1 MSVRNYNKLYVHTDR
16 EEGSEKLLLG
26 YKNKDTQFILKKNTE
41 TYFHIPYYTE
51 TINLATST
59 LIQDGATAGPFPA
72 ASDRIYKNRK
82 GYGNTTS
89 NGTGT
94 GLADGVWFCSWLYKD
109 KSGKVQWMDRF
120 YNPGQYV
127 LDVAESQLTQG
138 PSYRKNNPV
147 YRDVPSKMVLE
158 EGVLYR
164 YFHVGEETSQEMVT
178 TFQGLTGSESRVK
191 LNLNGWGTD
200 TVDTSYK
207 ARPVTINTNGSNQEI
222 YNQLTES
229 DRVSAYTLNFNNNF
243 ETKVYIDYDQEYGL
257 ADEFTLS
264 FWGQSNDWYNSQT
277 TQLVGNFS
285 NQGGYGIFIDTLS
298 SYPFFVIPETGFGHM
313 LYVNEGFDQF
323 LDKSL
328 HPAVSLTATPCFVSV
343 NSDSHVYVVNADETR
358 RIKKLDHAGKTLAE
372 NSVPLTLGAGISG
385 EVIRQILCGQYDSLV
400 VITDRS
406 RYYYD
411 SSLNLIQNT
420 PWQTAETT
428 RAAFAYDIRDDT
440 AELLSFDNV
449 YDVKFL
455 ESECWCL
462 SATIDVTVNG
472 NLIVRRAGQQSF
484 SVFAEFDSSSKGT
497 ALAIDPFNRLWVMRG
512 NNRVSVYDANGKAGD
527 EPLFDFSVGPNSS
540 TAKKNI
546 SFICVYDRKANTREW
561 KCLIYYGDSSKNL
574 ELPQLYVIDM
584 KGQLERVINILSLF
598 DFYTLQIFN
607 QTEDRMEFFGQGDF
621 TGYEHRRIFNNLSP
635 YRGNPQLILKAMLK
649 DKTKVVAPYT
659 QFKSYYNIKNWNP
672 KSWQHFALVLKNRL
686 FTLYN
691 NAKSV
696 ANIQYS
702 GAYEINYES
711 QPPFFIGSPVGV
723 QFGFNQE
730 IGRTSLIFNGLIQ
743 DVKVYNYA
751 IDESKLEVFQRAAI
765 PAEDMYWSLPTP
777 NIQYIETVERMFK
790 NKIPGAKSSFFN
802 IKVCGSQ
809 IKDPTTRAII
819 EEELRGIVE
828 KIKPT
833 YTNLLKVIW
842 VE

>member
-1 MSVRNYNKLYVHTDR
+1 MSVRNYNKLYVHKDR

-26 YKNKDTQFILKKNTE
+26 YKNKDTQIVLKKNTE

-59 LIQDGATAGPFPA
+59 LVQDGATAGPFPA

-89 NGTGT
+89 NGTGSDI
-94 GLADGVWFCSWLYKD
+94 ADGVWFCSWLYKD
-109 KSGKVQWMDRF
+109 KSGKIQWMDRY

-127 LDVAESQLTQG
+127 LDVAEGQLTQG

-147 YRDVPSKMVLE
+147 YRDIPSKMILE
-158 EGVLYR
+158 QGVQYR
-164 YFHVGEETSQEMVT
+164 YFHVGEESSQEMIT
-178 TFQGLTGSESRVK
+178 TFQGLTGSQSRIK

-200 TVDTSYK
+200 IIDSSYR
-207 ARPVTINTNGSNQEI
+207 ARPVTINTNGSKQKIFE
-222 YNQLTES
+222 QLTES

-243 ETKVYIDYDQEYGL
+243 NTLVYVDYDQEYGL
-257 ADEFTLS
+257 SNEFTLS

-277 TQLVGNFS
+277 TQLVGNLS
-285 NQGGYGIFIDTLS
+285 NQTGYGIFIDTLS
-298 SYPFFVIPETGFGHM
+298 GYPFFVIPETGFGHM

-328 HPAVSLTATPCFVSV
+328 HPAVSLTATPCFVSI
-343 NSDSHVYVVNADETR
+343 NSDSHVYTVNADETR
-358 RIKKLDHAGKTLAE
+358 RIKKLDHAGNTLAE
-372 NSVPLTLGAGISG
+372 NSVPNTN
-385 EVIRQILCGQYDSLV
+385 ETVRQILCGQYDSLIV
-400 VITDRS
+400 VTNKS

-411 SSLNLIQNT
+411 SSLNLAQST
-420 PWQTAETT
+420 PWESSENT
-428 RAAFAYDIRDDT
+428 RAAFAYDVREDT
-440 AELLSFDNV
+440 AELISFDNV

-455 ESECWCL
+455 GLECWCL
-462 SATIDVTVNG
+462 SASNDATING
-472 NLIVRRAGQQSF
+472 NLLVRRVGTSTF

-497 ALAIDPFNRLWVMRG
+497 AFAIDPFDRIWVMRG
-512 NNRVSVYDANGKAGD
+512 NNRVSVYDAKGEAGD
-527 EPLFDFSVGPNSS
+527 DPLFQFSVGANF
-540 TAKKNI
+540 TTTRKNI
-546 SFICVYDRKANTREW
+546 SFICVYDRKTNSREW
-561 KCLIYYGDSSKNL
+561 KCLIYYGDSGKNL
-574 ELPQLYVIDM
+574 EIPELYVIDM
-584 KGQLERVINILSLF
+584 KGKLNRVINILSLF
-598 DFYTLQIFN
+598 DFYTLQILK

-621 TGYEHRRIFNNLSP
+621 TGYEHRRVFNNLSP
-635 YRGNPQLILKAMLK
+635 YRNSPQLILKTMLK
-649 DKTKVVAPYT
+649 DKSKLISPYT
-659 QFKSYYNIKNWNP
+659 QFKSYYNLKNWNP

-691 NAKSV
+691 NAQPV
-696 ANIQYS
+696 LTIQYP
-702 GAYEINYES
+702 GTYELNYES

-723 QFGFNQE
+723 QFGFNEE
-730 IGRTSLIFNGLIQ
+730 IGRTSLIFNGLLQ
-743 DVKVYNYA
+743 DIKIYDYA
-751 IDESKLEVFQRAAI
+751 IEESKLEVFQRAAI
-765 PAEDMYWSLPTP
+765 PAENMYWSLPTP

-790 NKIPGAKSSFFN
+790 NKIPGSKSSFFN
-802 IKVCGSQ
+802 VKVCGSQ

-819 EEELRGIVE
+819 EEELREIVE